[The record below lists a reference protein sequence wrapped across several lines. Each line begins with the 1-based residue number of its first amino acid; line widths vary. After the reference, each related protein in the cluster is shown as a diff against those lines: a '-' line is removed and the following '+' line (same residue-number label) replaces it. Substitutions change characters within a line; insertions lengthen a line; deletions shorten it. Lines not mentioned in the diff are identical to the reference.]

1 MKKRAL
7 VAVACSVALA
17 GALAL
22 TGCAGT
28 GSSAGSSDQKS
39 DSSAQPVQL
48 TVFAANSL
56 EKALPEVQALYTAKT
71 GVTFADTQFKA
82 SGDLVSQLQADSKA
96 ADVLITASTATM
108 DTAVSNKSVDESTRL
123 DMFKNDLVLVA
134 ASGSG
139 IKVSSVADLAGDS
152 ISSFA
157 LGEPNAVPAGKY
169 AVQSLEAAGLCTTA
183 TDDAKKISV
192 TWADTVA
199 SKVNAGADKVGT
211 VAKYVA
217 SGQAQ
222 VGFVYSSDVYRY
234 DGIEAIFTVPADTHK
249 AIKYPGAVCA
259 DTANSQAA
267 ADFLKFCM
275 EDVEAQKV
283 FSKYGFELAA

>member
-1 MKKRAL
+1 MKKRLL
-7 VAVACSVALA
+7 VAAACSVALV

-22 TGCAGT
+22 AGCTGA

-39 DSSAQPVQL
+39 DSSAQPIQL

-169 AVQSLEAAGLCTTA
+169 AVQSLEAAGLCATA

-192 TWADTVA
+192 TWADAVA

-275 EDVEAQKV
+275 EDAEAQKV

>member
-1 MKKRAL
+1 MKKYSFA
-7 VAVACSVALA
+7 AAACSLALA
-17 GALAL
+17 GVFAL
-22 TGCAGT
+22 TGCAGG
-28 GSSAGSSDQKS
+28 GSSASKADAP
-39 DSSAQPVQL
+39 AQPVEL

-56 EKALPEVQALYTAKT
+56 EKAMPEVQALYTAKT
-71 GVTFADTQFKA
+71 GVMFADTQFKA

-96 ADVLITASTATM
+96 ADVLITASPATM
-108 DTAVSNKSVDESTRL
+108 DAAASNGSVDESTRL

-134 ASGSG
+134 AAGSG
-139 IKVSSVADLAGDS
+139 IKVSSVADLAKAS

-169 AVQSLEAAGLCTTA
+169 AVQSLEAAGLCSTVA
-183 TDDAKKISV
+183 DDAKKISV
-192 TWADTVA
+192 KWDDAVS

-217 SGQAQ
+217 SGQAE

-249 AIKYPGAVCA
+249 SIKYPGAVCA
-259 DTANSQAA
+259 ESAHSQAA

-275 EDVEAQKV
+275 EDSDAQKV
-283 FSKYGFELAA
+283 FSKYGFELVA